1 MRRVHAS
8 LPAATSL
15 LLSALLPA
23 CTPSARLLEPPREAP
38 PAASVDDEP
47 PPPWLLE
54 TANSAGRAGAGQ
66 AQIFARG
73 SGIPGDSL
81 SGLVN
86 VPSGRCALL
95 YARGSAGLED
105 LDLLVFGEDGS
116 EFGSDEAADANPTL
130 LLCPE
135 TEQRLYVSARV
146 VQGRGLLAL
155 AVHDVAP
162 SESEAVRRAV
172 TRGPKS
178 LASGADSWPGL
189 EAAVSTHRRQIGGD
203 WLDLRRVAVPVDAR
217 VPTRL
222 SAEIPAERCL
232 DALVLPSDAVARLD
246 LDALDDTGRIFARG
260 EGRAEA
266 RWTVL
271 CAGEQKTTVSFEVRP
286 QAGRG
291 LALFVLSTSRR
302 TRERLSLT
310 PGLFPQGAP
319 PRALSAAGSIPQTSV
334 AKGERLDLKVGSV
347 QSLALR
353 FEGCARLD
361 LTPRDPLLGYE
372 ARVWSKSGQLLAQVE
387 AVAHAPLF
395 VCASAAGARLDLVAL
410 RRGGGLE
417 VQVGKSQTAPS
428 EMQALP
434 LAASRL
440 LSRLRMT
447 RGFELQTAA
456 IDLHRIELSREQLL
470 RIELDVPRTRCLQIF
485 VGVEAGGYG
494 VEIRALDAKSGA
506 ELASDRGSDSGVINV
521 CAERKASRPIV
532 VELRAAQGKAGALW
546 TTRATDLE

>member
-1 MRRVHAS
+1 
-8 LPAATSL
+8 
-15 LLSALLPA
+15 
-23 CTPSARLLEPPREAP
+23 
-38 PAASVDDEP
+38 
-47 PPPWLLE
+47 LLE

-217 VPTRL
+217 MPTRL

-456 IDLHRIELSREQLL
+456 IDLHRVELSREQLL

>member
-1 MRRVHAS
+1 MSRANAS
-8 LPAATSL
+8 LPATLSL
-15 LLSALLPA
+15 LLSALLLS
-23 CTPSARLLEPPREAP
+23 CTPSANHAEPPRGVP
-38 PAASVDDEP
+38 PATPGDDEP
-47 PPPWLLE
+47 TPPWLLE
-54 TANSAGRAGAGQ
+54 PAELARRAGAGQ

-130 LLCPE
+130 LICPE
-135 TEQRLYVSARV
+135 AEQRLYVSARV

-155 AVHDVAP
+155 AVHDVGP
-162 SESEAVRRAV
+162 SDSEAVRRAV
-172 TRGPKS
+172 ARGPKS
-178 LASGADSWPGL
+178 AASRAESWPGL
-189 EAAVSTHRRQIGGD
+189 EASLSAHRRQIGGD

-232 DALVLPSDAVARLD
+232 DALILPSDDVARLD
-246 LDALDDTGRIFARG
+246 VDALDDTGRIFARG
-260 EGRAEA
+260 EGRGDP
-266 RWTVL
+266 RWTVI

-291 LALFVLSTSRR
+291 LALIVLSTSRQ
-302 TRERLSLT
+302 TRERLNLT

-319 PRALSAAGSIPQTSV
+319 PRALSAAGTLPHSAV
-334 AKGERLDLKVGSV
+334 AGGERLELKVGSV
-347 QSLALR
+347 QSLPLR
-353 FEGCARLD
+353 FEGCARID

-387 AVAHAPLF
+387 AIAHAPLF
-395 VCASAAGARLDLVAL
+395 VCAPAAGARLDLLAL
-410 RRGGGLE
+410 RRGGALE
-417 VQVGKSQTAPS
+417 VQVGKPEAAPS

-447 RGFELQTAA
+447 RGLALPTAA
-456 IDLHRIELSREQLL
+456 TDLHRVELSREQLL
-470 RIELDVPRTRCLQIF
+470 RVELDVARARCLQFF

-506 ELASDRGSDSGVINV
+506 ELASDRGSESGAVNV

-532 VELRAAQGKAGALW
+532 VEVRAAQGKAGALW